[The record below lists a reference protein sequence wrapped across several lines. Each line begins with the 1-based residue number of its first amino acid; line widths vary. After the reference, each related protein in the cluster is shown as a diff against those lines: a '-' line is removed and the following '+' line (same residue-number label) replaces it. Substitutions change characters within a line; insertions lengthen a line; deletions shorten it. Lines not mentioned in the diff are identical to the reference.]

1 MSGSGGR
8 WSVWRWI
15 GGAVAGVVALG
26 LLLAALVALFVPG
39 LVRSQAAKGME
50 AATGRKLAIGAMSL
64 DPFTWRVEFR
74 DVSLSEVGGKGTF
87 ASFRSGEAT
96 VSPASILRGAPV
108 ISHVRL
114 VGPHFVVIR
123 TGPGTYN
130 LSDLIKYLIM
140 PVPALSLADVAITE
154 GSIDFTDRALPKPE
168 RHTVR
173 NAVLMVPFLTTV
185 PARAAEY
192 GNPRFTAEIDGSP
205 LVVETQ
211 VRGLPGAP
219 EVSAK
224 IDLKDL
230 SLPVYLSYLP
240 TRIPVDVESGK
251 VNVQGT
257 VTYRITPE
265 TGGEVGWDGAIV
277 VTEIKLSEQQG
288 PLRVD
293 VEAISVRSRVAV
305 GERRGLLLEDGA
317 LEIRRFTVPFGK
329 SDGMTL
335 GLLSVTGAR
344 FSEKE
349 NRVHVEGVLLSDGD
363 IRISRDRQGVFSP
376 MPLLEHL
383 QAKLPKTRESAG
395 KPIQYRLKK
404 VEGKGIDLAFRD
416 GTRRELPAFNLSGAT
431 FQADDVT
438 GPLAGPIAFTFGA
451 RFGKNATIQARG
463 KAVPTPLAAE
473 AVLEVRGLALADGA
487 AYLPDGL
494 GFTIADGR
502 LDLTLALDVATRK
515 DRLGGTYRGTAE
527 IRSLELVDGKRARL
541 VAWRELT
548 ITGVKGTLEPMTLR
562 VAKVDL
568 AGLRADL
575 VMDKDGNL
583 NLPGGTAPAAGQ
595 AAQPAPG
602 KPSSKVQ
609 PDSGFKAIQ
618 VDEVVVS
625 DGAIDFTDKGVPGD
639 FHATIEELAARVT
652 GITTEPG
659 KVADVRAKMI
669 LPKGAPLT
677 VAGKAALLKKPMVA
691 DLDLVLE
698 KLDLSTATPYSG
710 TYLGLEVDRGSL
722 TVKSHARIEQGKL
735 AVENRIRVEQLTF
748 GKPVKSDKA
757 TFLPVQLIIDILRDR
772 NGDIVL
778 DLPLSA
784 RTDDENLVGTL
795 VLQAAGE
802 VVFPSGSPVRSIP
815 FAGCSPEL
823 DGAAQGRL
831 RKLAGALRE
840 RPAMR
845 LVAHGFVDRDIDGK
859 ACQALPAPPVPV
871 DADARMRQLAQ
882 ARAVAVRDFL
892 ILQGA
897 LDATRV
903 SATSGDVYAPPR
915 QKGDVQ
921 ARVDFSRATD

>member
-8 WSVWRWI
+8 SSAWKWL
-15 GGAVAGVVALG
+15 GGAVAVVVALG
-26 LLLAALVALFVPG
+26 LLLAALVALVVPG
-39 LVRSQAAKGME
+39 LVQTQAVKGME
-50 AATGRKLAIGAMSL
+50 AATGRKLAIGAMSIH
-64 DPFTWRVEFR
+64 PFTWRVGFR

-96 VSPASILRGAPV
+96 VSPVSILRGAPV

-114 VGPHFVVIR
+114 VGPHFDVIR

-140 PVPALSLADVAITE
+140 PVPELSLEDVAIME
-154 GSIDFTDRALPKPE
+154 GSIDFTDRALPNPE

-173 NAVLMVPFLTTV
+173 NAELMVPFLTTV

-192 GNPRFTAEIDGSP
+192 GNPRFKAEIDGSP
-205 LVVETQ
+205 LVVETR
-211 VRGLPGAP
+211 VRGLPRAP

-240 TRIPVDVESGK
+240 ARIPVEVESGK
-251 VNVQGT
+251 VSVQGT
-257 VTYRITPE
+257 ATYRITPE

-277 VTEIKLSEQQG
+277 VTGIKLSEEQG

-293 VEAISVRSRVAV
+293 VEGISVRSRVAM

-344 FSEKE
+344 FSDKQ
-349 NRVHVEGVLLSDGD
+349 NRIDVEGVLLSDGD

-383 QAKLPKTRESAG
+383 QAKLPRARESAG
-395 KPIQYRLKK
+395 KPVEYRVKRI
-404 VEGKGIDLAFRD
+404 EGKGIDLVFTD
-416 GTRRELPAFNLSGAT
+416 GSRKELPAFHVSGAT

-438 GPLAGPIAFTFGA
+438 GPLAGPIAFSFGA
-451 RFGKNATIQARG
+451 RIGKGATIESRG
-463 KAVPTPLAAE
+463 KLVPTPLAAD
-473 AVLEVRGLALADGA
+473 ADLEIRGLSLADGTP
-487 AYLPDGL
+487 YLPEGL
-494 GFTIADGR
+494 GVSIADGR
-502 LDLTLALDVATRK
+502 LDLTLAVAVATRNDK
-515 DRLGGTYRGTAE
+515 LGGTYRGSVDV
-527 IRSLELVDGKRARL
+527 RSLKIVDARRARL
-541 VAWRELT
+541 VAWKDLA
-548 ITGVKGTLEPMTLR
+548 ISGVKGTLDPMTLR
-562 VAKVDL
+562 VAKVNL

-575 VMDKDGNL
+575 VMDEDGNL
-583 NLPGGTAPAAGQ
+583 NLPGGTAPNT
-595 AAQPAPG
+595 
-602 KPSSKVQ
+602 
-609 PDSGFKAIQ
+609 GFKTIQ
-618 VDEVVVS
+618 VDEVLVS
-625 DGAIDFTDKGVPGD
+625 DGAVRFTDKGVSGD
-639 FHATIEELAARVT
+639 FHATIEALAARVT

-659 KVADVRAKMI
+659 KVADVRARMI
-669 LPKGAPLT
+669 LPKGAALT
-677 VAGKAALLKKPMVA
+677 IAGKAALLEKPMVA
-691 DLDLVLE
+691 DLALVLE
-698 KLDLSTATPYSG
+698 KFDLSTATPYSG

-735 AVENRIRVEQLTF
+735 AAENRIRVDQLTF
-748 GKPVKSDKA
+748 GKSVKSDRA
-757 TFLPVQLIIDILRDR
+757 TILPVQLIIDILRDP

-815 FAGCSPEL
+815 FAGCSSEL
-823 DGAAQGRL
+823 DGDAQGRL
-831 RKLAGALRE
+831 RKLGGALRE

-859 ACQALPAPPVPV
+859 ACQALPAQPVPV